1 MKEREERRERDVR
14 EERKSRRSNTNSQRK
29 RIINKESQ
37 NVIIT
42 VHIIKYLVFSKRK
55 KRKIQSP
62 EWRRVS
68 FDWLVGSQNISIL
81 DKKESG
87 LSTHHH
93 GNKRRS
99 K

>member
-55 KRKIQSP
+55 EKDTISRM
-62 EWRRVS
+62 EES
-68 FDWLVGSQNISIL
+68 FI
-81 DKKESG
+81 
-87 LSTHHH
+87 
-93 GNKRRS
+93 
-99 K
+99 

>member
-1 MKEREERRERDVR
+1 MEEREERRERDVR

-55 KRKIQSP
+55 KK
-62 EWRRVS
+62 
-68 FDWLVGSQNISIL
+68 DTISRM
-81 DKKESG
+81 KESFI
-87 LSTHHH
+87 
-93 GNKRRS
+93 
-99 K
+99 